1 MKHKRRKSPTLPPE
15 DRDLAPVPVELT
27 ELIETAEDLET
38 EKIVAAAVEKAVEI
52 TDADALAIRR
62 LRESLIE
69 KLFTPERTFNS
80 WTELKATN

>member
-1 MKHKRRKSPTLPPE
+1 MKHKRRKSLNPPPG
-15 DRDLAPVPVELT
+15 DLQAPVDLA

-38 EKIVAAAVEKAVEI
+38 ERIVAAAVERAVEI
-52 TDADALAIRR
+52 TDDDALAIRR
-62 LRESLIE
+62 LRASLIE

>member
-1 MKHKRRKSPTLPPE
+1 LKHKRRKSQNPPAV
-15 DRDLAPVPVELT
+15 DIPAPVELA
-27 ELIETAEDLET
+27 ELIETSEDLET

-52 TDADALAIRR
+52 ADDDALAIRR
-62 LRESLIE
+62 LRASLIE

>member
-1 MKHKRRKSPTLPPE
+1 MSHKRRKSQN
-15 DRDLAPVPVELT
+15 PVPGDLPVVQDAVEPA
-27 ELIETAEDLET
+27 ELVETAEALET

-52 TDADALAIRR
+52 TDEDVVAIRR
-62 LRESLIE
+62 LRNSLIE

>member
-1 MKHKRRKSPTLPPE
+1 MKHKRRKSHNPQSGNLP
-15 DRDLAPVPVELT
+15 APVELA

-38 EKIVAAAVEKAVEI
+38 ERIVAATVEKAVEI
-52 TDADALAIRR
+52 RDDDALAIRR
-62 LRESLIE
+62 LRASLIE

>member
-1 MKHKRRKSPTLPPE
+1 LSHKRRKSQN
-15 DRDLAPVPVELT
+15 PVPGDLPVAQDAV
-27 ELIETAEDLET
+27 ETAELVEAAEALET

-52 TDADALAIRR
+52 ADEDVVAIRR
-62 LRESLIE
+62 LRNSLIE

>member
-1 MKHKRRKSPTLPPE
+1 LSHKRRKSQK
-15 DRDLAPVPVELT
+15 PVPGDIPVAQDAVGLAG
-27 ELIETAEDLET
+27 LVETAEALKA

-52 TDADALAIRR
+52 TDEDVVAIRR
-62 LRESLIE
+62 LRNSLIE